1 MPSPAHER
9 YHCSGARRDG
19 VGSMIGMAVKAERVG
34 SELVEAVLERIR
46 EELSEDEAA
55 LCEPWVRQYYRWVP
69 PEDLARRS
77 EEELYG
83 AAVAHWRLARSRRPG
98 EAKLRV
104 LNPTSECDGFESP
117 RTVAQ
122 IVSHDMPFIV
132 DSVTIE
138 LGREGHSIDLVIHP
152 VIRVR
157 RDPEGRMLEVLE
169 PDVEASDATAESV
182 LQAELVREP
191 DEERLEQLRDG
202 IQRVLDEV
210 RATVEDWHP
219 MRDKMRELAA
229 GLDRN
234 EEAAAFLSWV
244 ADGHFTFLAY
254 REYDLLEHGHD
265 VGVEAIEGSGLGVLR
280 RRPASSFKRLR
291 PKAVELARRP
301 NPLILTK
308 ANSRSTVHRPAYLDY
323 IGVKRFGEHGEV
335 VGEHRFLG
343 LYTSAVYRI
352 SPREIPVLRGKV
364 ETVLERAALPLGS
377 HDEKA
382 LIEILQTLPRDSLL
396 QIAEDELFELAIGLL
411 ALGERPWVRLFV
423 WSDPLDRFVSCLVTI
438 PRDRYNTDNRERIGR
453 ILLDAFAGRQL
464 DWTVQLSESI
474 LARVTYVMRC
484 TDGVPDDYD
493 AEALEEQ
500 LFRITR
506 AWTDDL
512 RAALVVEHG
521 EQQGLRLYRRYRD
534 AFGTA
539 YRSDTD
545 AATAVRDIAR
555 LERMCEGEG
564 ASINLY
570 SPRQPGAEALRC
582 KLYSTGGVSL
592 SDVLPTFEHMGA
604 RVVDERPYR
613 VAPDGADPMW
623 IYDFGLRLRAEDVE
637 SVRVLFEAAFLDARR
652 GLLEDDGL
660 NALVLA
666 SVLPGREVTVLRA
679 IAKYLRQAGIAYSD
693 AYIERTLV
701 AHPDIARLL
710 VKMFLARL
718 DPDRSASDLAER
730 LARAMEKAIDDVP
743 SLDEDRILRN
753 FLAVVSA
760 TTRTSY
766 FRDESDAPP
775 EYLSF
780 KLEPATVPAVPEP
793 RPRFEIFV
801 YSPRFEGVH
810 LRGGKV
816 SRGGIRWSDRPE
828 DFRTE
833 ILGLAKAQMIKNS
846 LIVPVGAK
854 GGFVLKRA
862 PSDPDELREEARACY
877 RLYLAGLLDLTDNI
891 REREV
896 VGPGRV
902 VRYDED
908 DPYLVV
914 AADKGTATFSDLA
927 NEVANEY
934 GFWLGDAFAS
944 GGSRGYDHKQMG
956 VTARGAWEAVKR
968 HFRELGVDIQTEPFT
983 VVGIGDMS
991 GDVFGNGMLLSR
1003 RTRLVA
1009 AFDHR
1014 HVFLDPDP
1022 DPDAGF
1028 AERERL
1034 FKRGDCTWA
1043 DYDPGAISEGG
1054 GVHGRDQKSIAITP
1068 QVAEAL
1074 SFDVAECSPAELI
1087 RAILRAPVDLL
1098 FNGGVGTY
1106 AKASDE
1112 ENADVDD
1119 KANDGVRVDGRELR
1133 CRVVGEGGNL
1143 GFTQRGR
1150 IQYAIAGGPDQQG
1163 GKINTDSIDNVGGVN
1178 ASDHEVNIK
1187 ILLDGLVDDGKLTVE
1202 QRNELLVEMT
1212 DAVAEQV
1219 RYGSYTQTQALSID
1233 AVEAPGMIDVH
1244 ARLIRRL
1251 EQVADLKR
1259 ELEFLPSEDEIS
1271 DRKAAHQGLVSPE
1284 LAIVMAYAKI
1294 YLFGRLLESDLPDD
1308 EDLFGDLKQ
1317 YFPPPLPD
1325 RYGQQMREHRL
1336 RREIVATAIANQ
1348 LVERVGTT
1356 FAFRLTDEADASP
1369 VLLARGYAVAREVFE
1384 MRAFWDAVQQL
1395 DNQVDAQIQL
1405 EMLIEGRRLV
1415 ERATRWLAEDQA
1427 GPLRIGETARRFEP
1441 GARLLGGVAARR
1453 PRRRRPRAVR
1463 GRGGAAG
1470 GRRRPQWLAV
1480 RVASDAF
1487 AAGGFRHRRGRD
1499 RGGRRAAAG
1508 DGRSISGS
1516 EARLEVSWLRERI
1529 TELPR
1534 TNRWEVADP
1543 LGAAQRPDGGPP
1555 AIDRRGAVERSRARR
1570 RRAGDRRVVGSPW
1583 TGDPAVARDRG
1594 RHQGRSDLRHDD
1606 AAGRAP
1612 RAAGARQLTG
1622 TDAAVVDRAVRVD
1635 PVEPNRAGA
1644 RDRHVR
1650 CRRTPRCWWS
1660 GPGASSFQVV
1670 EPFALEVDQAVLR
1683 RRVHRRPELAPDR
1696 AVGAVPAFGSQIG
1709 TWNAENEGFAV
1720 PFWNSSP
1727 VWNVLQYS
1735 ALPFFVR
1742 GLGRAVDQQEL
1753 GICLHVRPLP
1763 HHVLALVD
1771 PRRLLGE
1778 RRVDVGVR
1786 RIGLEAPLGQ
1796 VQRDATGAAAC
1807 RTRRRSG

>member
-1 MPSPAHER
+1 
-9 YHCSGARRDG
+9 
-19 VGSMIGMAVKAERVG
+19 MAVKAERVG

-46 EELSEDEAA
+46 EELPEDEAA
-55 LCEPWVRQYYRWVP
+55 LCEPFVRQYYRWVP
-69 PEDLARRS
+69 AEDLARRS
-77 EEELYG
+77 EDELYG
-83 AAVAHWRLARSRRPG
+83 AGVAHWRLARVRRPG
-98 EAKLRV
+98 ETNLRV
-104 LNPTSECDGFESP
+104 LNPTAERDGWQSP

-122 IVSHDMPFIV
+122 IVSDDMPFIV

-157 RDPEGRMLEVLE
+157 RDAEGRMLEVIA
-169 PDVEASDATAESV
+169 PDAEAPDAIAESV
-182 LQAELVREP
+182 LQAEVVREP
-191 DEERLEQLRDG
+191 DPERLEQLRTG
-202 IQRVLDEV
+202 IERVLNEV
-210 RATVEDWHP
+210 RAAIDDWRP
-219 MRDKMRELAA
+219 MRDRMLELAA
-229 GLDRN
+229 DLERGVPRN
-234 EEAAAFLSWV
+234 GSAEVAEAVAYLRWV

-254 REYDLLEHGHD
+254 REYDLVEQGGYI
-265 VGVEAIEGSGLGVLR
+265 GVEPIEGSDLGVLR
-280 RRPASSFKRLR
+280 LHPPSSFKRLR
-291 PKAVELARRP
+291 PNAIELARSR

-308 ANSRSTVHRPAYLDY
+308 ANSRATVHRPAYLDY
-323 IGVKRFGEHGEV
+323 IGVMRYGTHGEV

-343 LYTSAVYRI
+343 LYTSTAYRT
-352 SPREIPVLRGKV
+352 SPLEVPVVRGKV
-364 ETVLERAALPLGS
+364 KAVLQRAAFPPAS
-377 HDEKA
+377 HDGKD
-382 LIEILQTLPRDSLL
+382 LFEILQTLPWESLL
-396 QIAEDELFELAIGLL
+396 QITADQLFEIAIGLL
-411 ALGERPWVRLFV
+411 GLGERPWVRLFV

-438 PRDRYNTDNRERIGR
+438 PRDRYNTDNRERIGNV
-453 ILLDAFAGRQL
+453 LLDAFSGRQL
-464 DWTVQLSESI
+464 DWTVHLSESV

-493 AEALEEQ
+493 AEALEDR
-500 LFRITR
+500 LARVIR

-512 RAALVVEHG
+512 RAALIAEHS
-521 EQQGLRLYRRYRD
+521 EQEGLRLYRRYRD

-570 SPRQPGAEALRC
+570 SPPQPGGEALRC

-623 IYDFGLRLRAEDVE
+623 IYDFGLRLQAEDVE
-637 SVRVLFEAAFLDARR
+637 SVRRLFEAAFLDARR
-652 GLLEDDGL
+652 GRLEDDGL

-693 AYIERTLV
+693 AYIGRTLV

-718 DPDRSASDLAER
+718 DPDRSGSDLAER
-730 LARAMEKAIDDVP
+730 LGRAMEKAIDDVP

-753 FLAVVSA
+753 FLAVVRA
-760 TTRTSY
+760 TVRTSY

-780 KLEPATVPAVPEP
+780 KLEPETVPAVPEP

-810 LRGGKV
+810 LRGGMV
-816 SRGGIRWSDRPE
+816 ARGGIRWSDRPE

-854 GGFVLKRA
+854 GGFVLKRP
-862 PSDPDELREEARACY
+862 PSDPDQLREEATACY

-891 REREV
+891 RGREV
-896 VGPGRV
+896 IGPERV
-902 VRYDED
+902 VRCDED

-927 NEVANEY
+927 NEVADEY

-968 HFRELGVDIQTEPFT
+968 HFRELGADIQSEPFT

-1003 RTRLVA
+1003 QIRLVA
-1009 AFDHR
+1009 AFDR
-1014 HVFLDPDP
+1014 QHVFLDPDP
-1022 DPDAGF
+1022 DPEASF

-1034 FKRGDCTWA
+1034 FSRGSSWA
-1043 DYDPGAISEGG
+1043 DYDPGVISEGG
-1054 GVHGRDQKSIAITP
+1054 GVHSREQKSIAITP
-1068 QVAEAL
+1068 EVAESL
-1074 SFDVAECSPAELI
+1074 SLDTEQCSPAELI

-1106 AKASDE
+1106 VKASSE
-1112 ENADVDD
+1112 ANTDVDD
-1119 KANDGVRVDGRELR
+1119 KANDALRVDGRELR

-1150 IQYAIAGGPDQQG
+1150 IEYAIAGGPERRG
-1163 GKINTDSIDNVGGVN
+1163 GAINTDSIDNVGGVN

-1187 ILLDGLVDDGKLTVE
+1187 ILLDGLVDDGELTVE

-1233 AVEAPGMIDVH
+1233 GLEAPGMIDVH

-1271 DRKAAHQGLVSPE
+1271 DRKAAHRGLVAPE

-1294 YLFGRLLESDLPDD
+1294 FLFDRLLESDLPDD
-1308 EDLFGDLKQ
+1308 EDLFGDLKR
-1317 YFPPPLPD
+1317 YFPPPLPE
-1325 RYGQQMREHRL
+1325 RYSRQMREHRL
-1336 RREIVATAIANQ
+1336 RREIVATVLANQ

-1356 FAFRLTDEADASP
+1356 FAFRLADEADASP
-1369 VLLARGYAVAREVFE
+1369 VLLARGYGVAREVFE
-1384 MRAFWDAVQQL
+1384 MRSFWEAVQGL
-1395 DNQVDAQIQL
+1395 DNQVDARIQL

-1415 ERATRWLAEDQA
+1415 ERATRWLAENQSD
-1427 GPLRIGETARRFEP
+1427 PIRIGETARRFEP
-1441 GARLLGGVAARR
+1441 GARLLAESLPDVLDDAGRERFEDGVARLR
-1453 PRRRRPRAVR
+1453 D
-1463 GRGGAAG
+1463 AG
-1470 GRRRPQWLAV
+1470 VPPWLAE
-1480 RVASDAF
+1480 RVASMRSLPAAFDIVAVAIEVDAELRLVMDAYF
-1487 AAGGFRHRRGRD
+1487 GLA
-1499 RGGRRAAAG
+1499 
-1508 DGRSISGS
+1508 
-1516 EARLEVSWLRERI
+1516 ARLELSWLRERI

-1534 TNRWEVADP
+1534 TNRWES
-1543 LGAAQRPDGGPP
+1543 LT
-1555 AIDRRGAVERSRARR
+1555 RSAL
-1570 RRAGDRRVVGSPW
+1570 
-1583 TGDPAVARDRG
+1583 
-1594 RHQGRSDLRHDD
+1594 RSDLTAIHRWLTAEVLSGTAERSGAEQAID
-1606 AAGRAP
+1606 AWWETHEEAIGRWLATAADI
-1612 RAAGARQLTG
+1612 RAARIYDTTTL
-1622 TDAAVVDRAVRVD
+1622 
-1635 PVEPNRAGA
+1635 PV
-1644 RDRHVR
+1644 
-1650 CRRTPRCWWS
+1650 
-1660 GPGASSFQVV
+1660 
-1670 EPFALEVDQAVLR
+1670 ALRELR
-1683 RRVHRRPELAPDR
+1683 
-1696 AVGAVPAFGSQIG
+1696 
-1709 TWNAENEGFAV
+1709 
-1720 PFWNSSP
+1720 
-1727 VWNVLQYS
+1727 
-1735 ALPFFVR
+1735 
-1742 GLGRAVDQQEL
+1742 
-1753 GICLHVRPLP
+1753 
-1763 HHVLALVD
+1763 ALV
-1771 PRRLLGE
+1771 
-1778 RRVDVGVR
+1778 
-1786 RIGLEAPLGQ
+1786 
-1796 VQRDATGAAAC
+1796 
-1807 RTRRRSG
+1807 S